1 MEKKNVKNKNKKKK
15 KWLRFRH
22 KVVRN
27 VAYGIVGLWTV
38 LKTGVKVEKF
48 KEQGNRPFLIIM
60 NHQTSFDQFFVGMA
74 FRSPV
79 YFLATEDLFSN
90 GLISRLLSWAVA
102 PIPIKK
108 QTTDVHAVMNCIRV
122 AREGGTIALAPE
134 GNRTYSGRMCYF
146 KPSIMALVKKLRLPL
161 AIFRIE
167 GGYGIQPRW
176 SDVTRK
182 GKMRAYVSEVIEP
195 EEYEKLS
202 DSELLKRI
210 TDGMSVDETKI
221 TDEYFHK
228 KNAEYMERAMYV
240 CPFCG
245 LSTFESHND
254 TVTCKTCGKTMRYL
268 PNKQLVGG
276 GFDFPYNNIADWY
289 EYQSSFINQLDLLSM
304 DREKPVY
311 TDTVD
316 LSEVILYKHKQL
328 VTEKAEMKLYPDRI
342 TLTKDGETVLDMPYS
357 ETSVVTVLGRNKLN
371 VYFGDK
377 VWQMKGD
384 KRFNALKYV
393 HFYHRY
399 KNITEGDGENE
410 FLGL

>member
-1 MEKKNVKNKNKKKK
+1 MKNKKKK
-15 KWLRFRH
+15 NKKWMRFRH

-27 VAYGIVGLWTV
+27 VAFAVIGLYTK
-38 LKTGVKVEKF
+38 LKTGVKVEQF
-48 KEQGNRPFLIIM
+48 KEQGKRPYLIIM
-60 NHQTSFDQFFVGMA
+60 NHQTAFDQFFVGMA
-74 FRSPV
+74 FRGPV
-79 YFLATEDLFSN
+79 YYIASEDLFSN
-90 GLISRLLSWAVA
+90 GFISKLLSWAVA

-146 KPSIMALVKKLRLPL
+146 KPSILALVKKLKLPL

-167 GGYGIQPRW
+167 GGYGVQPRW

-182 GKMRAYVSEVIEP
+182 GRMRAYVSEVIEP

-202 DSELLKRI
+202 NDALLKRI

-221 TDEYFHK
+221 MEEYFHK

-254 TVTCKTCGKTMRYL
+254 TVTCKTCGRTIRYL
-268 PNKQLVGG
+268 PNKTLVGE
-276 GFDFPYNNIADWY
+276 GFDFPYANIADWY
-289 EYQSSFINQLDLLSM
+289 EYQSRFVNGLDLLTM
-304 DREKPVY
+304 DRTKPVY

-316 LSEVILYKHKQL
+316 LSEVILYKNKQP
-328 VTEKAEMKLYPDRI
+328 VAENAQMSLYPDRI
-342 TLTKDGETVLDMPYS
+342 TLTKDGNAVLDMPFG
-357 ETSVVTVLGRNKLN
+357 ETAVVTVLGRNKLN

-399 KNITEGDGENE
+399 KNLAEGDNENE

>member
-1 MEKKNVKNKNKKKK
+1 MKNKKKK
-15 KWLRFRH
+15 KWTRFRH
-22 KVVRN
+22 RIVRN
-27 VAYGIVGLWTV
+27 VAFTVVGLYTK
-38 LKTGVKVEKF
+38 LKTGVQVERF
-48 KEQGNRPFLIIM
+48 KEQGDRPYLIIM
-60 NHQTSFDQFFVGMA
+60 NHQTAFDQFFVGMA
-74 FRSPV
+74 FRGPV
-79 YFLATEDLFSN
+79 YYIASEDLFSN
-90 GLISRLLSWAVA
+90 GWISKLLSWAVA

-108 QTTDVHAVMNCIRV
+108 QTTDVHCIRV

-146 KPSIMALVKKLRLPL
+146 KPSIMALVKKLKLPL

-167 GGYGIQPRW
+167 GGYGVQPRW

-202 DSELLKRI
+202 NEELLKRI
-210 TDGMSVDETKI
+210 TDGMSVDETKLPG
-221 TDEYFHK
+221 EYFHK

-240 CPFCG
+240 CPSCG
-245 LSTFESHND
+245 LSVFESHED
-254 TVTCKTCGKTMRYL
+254 TVTCKTCGKAVRYL
-268 PNKQLVGG
+268 PNKTLVGE
-276 GFDFPYNNIADWY
+276 GFEFPYSNIADWY
-289 EYQSSFINQLDLLSM
+289 EYQSSFINGLDLLSM
-304 DREKPVY
+304 DSTKPIY

-316 LSEVILYKHKQL
+316 LFEVILYKNKQP
-328 VTEKAEMKLYPDRI
+328 VEKTVEMALYPDRI
-342 TLTKDGETVLDMPYS
+342 TLKKDEKTVLDMPYS
-357 ETSVVTVLGRNKLN
+357 EISVMTVLGRNKLN

-399 KNITEGDGENE
+399 KNIAEGDAENT